1 MDEIIKEL
9 SKEAWR
15 QIDVSKIRGRH
26 AAYTRIFADL
36 VIAHER
42 EACAAVCDKAAED
55 FSRNAWDDGADEK
68 YSYMS
73 DAVQECADLIR
84 TRSRK

>member
-26 AAYTRIFADL
+26 VAYTRIFAGL
-36 VIAHER
+36 MVAHER
-42 EACAAVCDKAAED
+42 EACAALVENYALQYAEPVWAVKLV
-55 FSRNAWDDGADEK
+55 NAIKE
-68 YSYMS
+68 
-73 DAVQECADLIR
+73 
-84 TRSRK
+84 RSL